1 MLRKALVLVVA
12 ATSCLGVRASWAAST
27 VKKTFLPDNNWKISV
42 AEQKGGLT
50 EAQFNATMDLVQKVY
65 GPIIAAHGAQLS
77 IERDWAD
84 DTVNAYATQSGNV
97 WTIHMYGGLARQ
109 SAVTQDGMAMVACH
123 ELGHHLGGFPKV
135 SDWAADEG
143 QADYFA
149 PSKCMRR
156 LLGNAS
162 AKSFT
167 RPTVGKTVQQG
178 CAAAWHSVG
187 DQSFCERN
195 AAAGLSLAT
204 LLAGLG
210 GDPVPNVDTP
220 DRSRVDT
227 TNDAHPAAQCRLDTY
242 FAAALCTKSAL
253 EDFSA
258 SNPNPGACTRS
269 QGFTMGIRPRCWYKP
284 PTGEPDPSIMKS
296 GQTVAVR
303 DSLQKGPAFNALQRA
318 AGL

>member
-1 MLRKALVLVVA
+1 MLRRALLLVVA
-12 ATSCLGVRASWAAST
+12 ATTCLGVRAASASDI
-27 VKKTFLPDNNWKISV
+27 KTFLPENNWKISV
-42 AEQKGGLT
+42 KDQKGGLN

-77 IERDWAD
+77 IERDWSD
-84 DTVNAYATQSGNV
+84 DTVNAYATQSGSV

-109 SAVTQDGMAMVACH
+109 DAVTQDGMAMVACH

-135 SDWAADEG
+135 SSWAANEG

-156 LLGNAS
+156 LVNNAS

-167 RPTVGKTVQQG
+167 RPTVSSTVKQG
-178 CAAAWHSVG
+178 CAAAWSNAS
-187 DQSFCERN
+187 DRAFCERN
-195 AAAGLSLAT
+195 AAAGQSLAN

-242 FAAALCTKSAL
+242 FAGALCTKGATD
-253 EDFSA
+253 DFSA
-258 SNPNPGACTRS
+258 TEPNKGACTRS
-269 QGFTMGIRPRCWYKP
+269 QGFSLGIRPRCWYKP
-284 PTGEPDPSIMKS
+284 PVTEPDPSIMKS
-296 GQTVAVR
+296 GETVAVR
-303 DSLQKGPAFNALQRA
+303 ESLKQGPAFNALQRA